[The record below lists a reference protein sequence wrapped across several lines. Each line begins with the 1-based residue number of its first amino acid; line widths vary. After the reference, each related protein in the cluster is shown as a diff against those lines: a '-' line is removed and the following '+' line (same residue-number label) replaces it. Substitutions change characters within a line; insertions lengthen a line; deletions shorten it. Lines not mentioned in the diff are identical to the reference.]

1 MRGWLIAAAAVVLIA
16 TGCGGSKQSGV
27 TVPAPTTAAP
37 PTTTAPARTNSVPVG
52 FVPLSFTAISDSD
65 YWVLGSV
72 PCARGRCTAIA
83 RTTDG
88 GASFSAIPA
97 PELQDVGAAGA
108 QPNLRFAE
116 RDDGWAFVNG
126 DGGAFYV
133 THDGGASW
141 HPVARRS
148 LIAFATGGGYV
159 YAVTAR
165 CTPDSC
171 GAFRFE
177 RAPVSRD
184 AWTTSA
190 MPFPPD
196 SPVLDLSAHGTSV
209 WLLATRAGQ
218 VGGSRYD
225 VLAHSTDAGKSFT
238 VGDGPC
244 FPGLGGTLAPSS
256 ANVLWAVC
264 PTGMM
269 AGAAR
274 STDGGVTFAPLHLQK
289 EIPNSTALAP
299 ASNESALLIINAA
312 GASPLLTTDAGV
324 HWTAPKTPAGATAW
338 AWAGFTDAGTGAALV
353 QTRYDAAARIQLQQ
367 LWRTTDGGSSWSVVR
382 FRSG

>member
-1 MRGWLIAAAAVVLIA
+1 LAA
-16 TGCGGSKQSGV
+16 GCGGTKQSS
-27 TVPAPTTAAP
+27 TNVPATTIATTTTVSVTTTAAP
-37 PTTTAPARTNSVPVG
+37 STGSAVPVG
-52 FVPLSFTAISDSD
+52 FVPQSFTAISDSD

-72 PCARGRCTAIA
+72 PCPGGRCTAIA

-88 GASFSAIPA
+88 GASFSSVRA
-97 PELQDVGAAGA
+97 PDLQNVGAAGA
-108 QPNLRFAE
+108 QPNLRFADH
-116 RDDGWAFVNG
+116 DDGWAFVNG

-141 HPVARRS
+141 HHVGRRS

-171 GAFRFE
+171 SAFRFE
-177 RAPVSRD
+177 RAPVSLD
-184 AWTTSA
+184 AWTTSV

-209 WLLATRAGQ
+209 WVLATRAGQ

-274 STDGGVTFAPLHLQK
+274 SIDCGVTFAPLHLQN

-299 ASNESALLIINAA
+299 ASDESALLIINAG
-312 GASPLLTTDAGV
+312 GATPLLTTDAGA
-324 HWTAPKTPAGATAW
+324 HWTTPRAPVGATAW
-338 AWAGFTDAGTGAALV
+338 AWAGFTDAETGAAIV
-353 QTRYDAAARIQLQQ
+353 QTRYDTAGRVQLQQ

-382 FRSG
+382 FR